1 MAEFKEEEHPR
12 KKDGKFAPKG
22 KDESKQDRQKELEN
36 KFNSDLPLVSKNSLS
51 KQEWALWYKAVAENK
66 ALGYWYHPVN
76 KKTSLLTIETKST
89 YKIVV
94 TGGTFLSPKVKGV
107 FSFRNTQEMFN
118 NIEVIKELW
127 KEIY

>member
-36 KFNSDLPLVSKNSLS
+36 KFNSDLPLVSKTSLS

-66 ALGYWYHPVN
+66 ALGYWAEELPNGDAILKVEGKN
-76 KKTSLLTIETKST
+76 N
-89 YKIVV
+89 YKIVI
-94 TGGTFLSPKVKGV
+94 TSGTFEKPKAKVVYSFLS
-107 FSFRNTQEMFN
+107 SDEMDDY
-118 NIEVIKELW
+118 IEVLMTYDKM
-127 KEIY
+127 